1 MNFTRAVLVA
11 LVVFVSLLAHSS
23 GSVLADLAVAS
34 PFTDNAVL
42 QRGMP
47 VPVWGIA
54 DAATSIIVKFGGQQK
69 SSVADKNGNWKLQ
82 LDPMPA
88 NFKPQTLEVSDGTET
103 VSFSNVLVGEVWI
116 CSGQSNM
123 QQGVS
128 VSLDI
133 KALVG
138 KAKNL
143 RTLQDKRMVAR
154 TEQDSLEGKWVEGH
168 PNSAVAFSFAYF
180 LEQAGDVPVAI
191 GVCVCR
197 PDF

>member
-1 MNFTRAVLVA
+1 MNFTRAVLVT

-54 DAATSIIVKFGGQQK
+54 DAATSIIVKFSGQQK

-143 RTLQDKRMVAR
+143 RTLQVKRMVAM